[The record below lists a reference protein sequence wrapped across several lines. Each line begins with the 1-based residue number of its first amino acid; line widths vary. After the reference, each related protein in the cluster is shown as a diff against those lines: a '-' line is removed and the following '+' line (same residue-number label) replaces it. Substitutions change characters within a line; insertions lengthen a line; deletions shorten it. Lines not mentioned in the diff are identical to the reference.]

1 MTTALKFDTD
11 LIRRY
16 DLSGPRYTSYPT
28 AVHFTDNFDNKSFRA
43 ATKRSNEDPIPRPL
57 SLYFHIPFCS
67 TLCFYCACNK
77 VVTKDRSKAD
87 EYLQRLYKEIQ
98 LQATLFDHDREVR
111 QIHLGGGTPTFINM
125 DQMQHLMAFISD
137 HFNLCRDDSRD
148 FSIEID
154 PRTIE
159 PETLGQLRDLGFNR
173 VSLGVQ
179 DFNPQ
184 VQIAVH
190 RIQSSEQT
198 LAIIDAANHAGFESI
213 NLDLMYGLPKQ
224 SITSFKETISQVI
237 AANPG
242 RLCLFNYAHLPQLF
256 MPQQRI
262 KEEDLPSP
270 EDKLKMLE
278 HSIQQLS
285 EAGYLYIGM
294 DHFAKASDDLA
305 ISQSDGTLYRNFQGY
320 ATHADCDL
328 IGIGVTSISQ
338 VADTYSQ
345 NYRTL
350 KDYYT
355 QLDKGKLA
363 ISRGVELSKDDLL
376 RRDIISQLM
385 CYGSIKIPEIEHQ
398 HRIQFRDYFRDTIP
412 RIQALAH
419 DGLIEYNTR
428 EIEVTA
434 SGRLLV
440 RNICMA
446 FDRYLQGSPA
456 ATNYSRVI

>member
-1 MTTALKFDTD
+1 MITPLKFDAD

-28 AVHFTDNFDNKSFRA
+28 AVHFTDSYRNESFQA
-43 ATKRSNEDPIPRPL
+43 SAYRSNEDPIPRPL

-87 EYLQRLYKEIQ
+87 QYLQRLYKEIQ
-98 LQATLFDHDREVR
+98 LQAKLFDHDREVH
-111 QIHLGGGTPTFINM
+111 QIHLGGGTPTFLNM
-125 DQMQHLMAFISD
+125 GQMQRLLDFLAD
-137 HFNLCRDDSRD
+137 HFNLCRDDGRD

-159 PETLGQLRDLGFNR
+159 PETLFQLRDLGFNR

-179 DFNPQ
+179 DFDPN

-190 RIQSSEQT
+190 RIQPKDQT
-198 LAIIDAANHAGFESI
+198 LEIIEAAKQAGFKSI

-224 SITSFKETISQVI
+224 SLASFEETIYQVI
-237 AANPG
+237 GANPG

-278 HSIQQLS
+278 TSIQRLT

-294 DHFAKASDDLA
+294 DHFAKVDDDLA

-328 IGIGVTSISQ
+328 IGMGVSSISQ
-338 VADTYSQ
+338 IADTYSQ
-345 NYRTL
+345 NARTL
-350 KDYYT
+350 DQYYARI
-355 QLDKGKLA
+355 DKGELS
-363 ISRGVELSKDDLL
+363 IYRGVELTKDDLL

-385 CYGSIKIPEIEHQ
+385 CYGSIQIPDIEIQ
-398 HRIQFRDYFRDTIP
+398 HSIQFNDYFSDTIP
-412 RIQALAH
+412 HIQNLAS
-419 DGLIEYNTR
+419 DGLIEYKTGR
-428 EIEVTA
+428 IEVTPE
-434 SGRLLV
+434 GRLLV

-446 FDRYLQGSPA
+446 FDRYLQNA
-456 ATNYSRVI
+456 AITTNYSKVI